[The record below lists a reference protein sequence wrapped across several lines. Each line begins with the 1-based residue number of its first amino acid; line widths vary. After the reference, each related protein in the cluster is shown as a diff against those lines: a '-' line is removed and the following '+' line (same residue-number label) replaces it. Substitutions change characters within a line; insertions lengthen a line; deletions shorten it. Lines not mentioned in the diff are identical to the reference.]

1 MNTAIRWI
9 IRGLALTVVLAGLY
23 ATHLFL
29 KPISKIKASLSQAAV
44 AEALTIDGEQ
54 FRDLNR
60 NGQLDPYEDYRV
72 DTESRVDDLLSQM
85 TLQEKV
91 GQMFHPP
98 VLIEP
103 DPLFRVFMESMNGGV
118 SVEELI
124 TIEALTHFNFYGSA
138 SPENIAK
145 RLNHL
150 QRVAEATRLGIPLS
164 ISSDPV
170 HEVPRGGGIASF
182 SLDGLSKWPSQL
194 GFAASRNPSLL
205 EEFGRIAAAEYRAI
219 GFTTALHPMSDMA
232 TEPRWA
238 RNFGTFGSNAALS
251 SEMTAAYMA
260 GFQGDSLA
268 DTSVMTMVKHFPGG
282 GPQENGL
289 DPHLKSGESQVY
301 PGDNFEYH
309 LAPFIT
315 AIEKG
320 MRVVM
325 PYYGIPTGQ
334 TDEDVAMAYNR
345 MILTDLLRDEL
356 GFTGVVCSDWG
367 VITGRNWG
375 VEELTISERYQK
387 SIEAGID
394 QYGGERDTNIVVDLV
409 QRGLVSEERIDASVR
424 RILRNKFD
432 LGLFE
437 QPFVDEDAVSDLV
450 NQSDYIER
458 GLEAQRQSIVLL
470 SNDESALPLSTDQKV
485 FVDGLDP
492 AVASRFGLLVNDA
505 AEADVIILFL
515 NTVFN
520 GNQPAGTDRVL
531 DNMLA
536 TMIPNDDL
544 NFSPEII
551 SKAKQ
556 YAEQATLI
564 TIVDLNR
571 PAILTDLEAVSDA
584 LVGTFGVSDE
594 AMLDVV
600 HGRHNPTGKLPFE
613 LPSSMAEVEA
623 QLEDLPD
630 DTANP
635 LFPYGW
641 GLSFND

>member
-9 IRGLALTVVLAGLY
+9 ITGLALIVVLTGLY
-23 ATHLFL
+23 ATNLFL
-29 KPISKIKASLSQAAV
+29 KPVSKIKASLSQAAI
-44 AEALTIDGEQ
+44 AEPLTVDGKQ

-72 DTESRVDDLLSQM
+72 STESRVADLVSQM

-124 TIEALTHFNFYGSA
+124 TNESITHFNFYGSA
-138 SPENIAK
+138 SPDNIAK
-145 RLNHL
+145 RLNRL

-194 GFAASRNPSLL
+194 GFAASRNPALL

-219 GFTTALHPMSDMA
+219 GLTTALHPMSDMA

-238 RNFGTFGSNAALS
+238 RNFGTFGSNAVLS

-260 GFQGDSLA
+260 GFQGDALD

-282 GPQENGL
+282 GPQKDGL

-375 VEELTISERYQK
+375 VEDLTISERYQK

-394 QYGGERDTNIVVDLV
+394 QYGGERDTSFVVDLV

-437 QPFVDEDAVSDLV
+437 QPYVDVDAVSDLV
-450 NQSDYIER
+450 NQGGYIER
-458 GLEAQRQSIVLL
+458 GLEAQRQSVVLL
-470 SNDESALPLSTDQKV
+470 SNDDSALPLSTDQKI

-492 AVASRFGLLVNDA
+492 AVASRFGLIVNDA

-536 TMIPNDDL
+536 TMIPDDNL
-544 NFSPEII
+544 NFAPEII
-551 SKAKQ
+551 EKAAQ

-571 PAILTDLEAVSDA
+571 PAVLTELEALSDA

-613 LPSSMAEVEA
+613 LPSSMAEIEA

-630 DTANP
+630 DTDNP